1 MNFNDNRILIQNLK
15 KGNEEAYLYLLK
27 TYKRKLYAYALTL
40 IGDPTS
46 AEDILQNVFLRTWQ
60 HRHRLNEKFTIQS
73 FLYKSVYNE
82 FINQHKYNKT
92 LSVLEKKYTETL
104 EQVVLNTHEK
114 NLDQTILKVTQEIE
128 KLPKKCKQV
137 FKLSKTEGL
146 SNIEIAEYLN
156 ISTKTVEGQITKAFK
171 ILRINLG
178 VKVKNIFFLV
188 YKFKKQII
196 SPL

>member
-1 MNFNDNRILIQNLK
+1 MNFNDNSILIQNLK

-137 FKLSKTEGL
+137 FKLSKKEGL
-146 SNIEIAEYLN
+146 SNIEIADYLN

-171 ILRINLG
+171 FLRINLG
-178 VKVKNIFFLV
+178 VKVKNIIFLV
-188 YKFKKQII
+188 YKFKKQIV